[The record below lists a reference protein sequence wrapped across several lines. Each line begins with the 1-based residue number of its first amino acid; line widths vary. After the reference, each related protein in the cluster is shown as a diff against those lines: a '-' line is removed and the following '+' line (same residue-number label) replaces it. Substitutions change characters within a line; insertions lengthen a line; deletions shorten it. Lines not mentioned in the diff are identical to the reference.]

1 MAMAT
6 IRVMILDI
14 TYIIVSTGFVLFQIS
29 SLSYAISAERKQR
42 IAENPEVTTRSVYV
56 QGLAW
61 STTNEGLAAYFS
73 TAGNIVNANVL
84 YRTRGGKMGMDEKL
98 L

>member
-1 MAMAT
+1 M
-6 IRVMILDI
+6 
-14 TYIIVSTGFVLFQIS
+14 
-29 SLSYAISAERKQR
+29 
-42 IAENPEVTTRSVYV
+42 TTRSVYV

-84 YRTRGGKMGMDEKL
+84 YRTRGGKIKMRYVCVVNIVFVIIQQAHYNRL
-98 L
+98 SSSRRPT

>member
-1 MAMAT
+1 M
-6 IRVMILDI
+6 
-14 TYIIVSTGFVLFQIS
+14 
-29 SLSYAISAERKQR
+29 
-42 IAENPEVTTRSVYV
+42 TTRSVYV

-84 YRTRGGKMGMDEKL
+84 YRTRGGKITMRYVCVVNIVFIIIQQAHYNRL
-98 L
+98 SISRRPT